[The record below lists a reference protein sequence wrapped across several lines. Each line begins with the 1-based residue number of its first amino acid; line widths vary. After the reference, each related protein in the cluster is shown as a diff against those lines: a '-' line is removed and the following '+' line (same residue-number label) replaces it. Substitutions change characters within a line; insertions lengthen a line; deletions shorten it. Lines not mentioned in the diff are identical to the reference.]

1 MPMEKPVSS
10 RKVGIVGAG
19 MVGASF
25 AFALLQRG
33 LASAIVLVDKDRER
47 ADGEAMD
54 LNHGL
59 AFAPPVEVRAGGFE
73 DLAGAAV
80 VVVTAG
86 SHQRPGQTRLDL
98 LDANARLCADV
109 VPRIV
114 AANPG
119 GVIVL
124 ATNPVDILTHLAAE
138 VAGLPWGRVLGSG
151 TTLDTSRLR
160 FLLGEHFDVDT
171 RSVHAYVIGEHGD
184 TAVPV
189 WSAAEIGGVPLDR
202 LQNPGRAWDEGTRTA
217 IFEEVRTAAYEIIK
231 RKKATYYA
239 IGLALLAVVEAILRD
254 QGTVLTVTTPVRG
267 AHGVSGMALS
277 LPTIVGRMGAR
288 QVLDI
293 ALDPVEQAAFAR
305 SAATLKERLAGLASS
320 R

>member
-1 MPMEKPVSS
+1 MVNTVSS

-25 AFALLQRG
+25 AYALLQRG
-33 LASAIVLVDKDRER
+33 LASEMVLVDADPDR
-47 ADGEAMD
+47 AFGEAMD

-59 AFAPPVEVRAGGFE
+59 AFAPPVEVRAGGYDE
-73 DLAGAAV
+73 LAGAAV
-80 VVVTAG
+80 VVITAG
-86 SHQRPGQTRLDL
+86 AHQRPGQTRLDL

-114 AANPG
+114 QANPG
-119 GVIVL
+119 GVILL
-124 ATNPVDILTHLAAE
+124 ATNPVDILTHLAAD
-138 VAGLPWGRVLGSG
+138 VAGLPPGRVLGSG

-160 FLLGEHFDVDT
+160 FLLGAHFGVDT

-189 WSAAEIGGVPLDR
+189 WSSADVGGVALDR
-202 LQNPGRAWDEGTRTA
+202 LQRPSGRTWDEATRSA
-217 IFEEVRTAAYEIIK
+217 LFEDVRTAAYQIIK

-254 QGTVLTVTTPVRG
+254 QGTVLTVSTPVRG
-267 AHGVSGMALS
+267 AHGVDGMALS
-277 LPTIVGRMGAR
+277 LPTIVGRTGAR

-293 ALDPVEQAAFAR
+293 TLDAAEKAAFAR
-305 SAATLKERLAGLASS
+305 SAATLKGSLAGLSQP